1 MPQYSRAKLQQIIN
15 NGAVRVDG
23 RVWHHPGR
31 RLRGGEW
38 LSAHL
43 PPPLAPLAAQPMP
56 LRWYYEDEQLAVL
69 EKPAGLVV
77 QPGAGQREGTLVNAL
92 LAHWPELREV
102 ADDPAR
108 AHDPQDRLSRPQE
121 ARDGTSRPQ
130 EARDGT
136 SRPQETRAGI
146 VHRLDKETSGLLVV
160 AREPAV
166 QTALQAQFAAR
177 TVEKRYIALVEKDA
191 SRSQR
196 RHRYAALP
204 RPASTPSLPRVANR
218 QARD

>member
-1 MPQYSRAKLQQIIN
+1 MAAHMSQQANQPTTTDAATNPRWRNERATRLDRALQAQLPQYSRAKLQQIIN

-56 LRWYYEDEQLAVL
+56 LRWYYEDAQLAVL

-108 AHDPQDRLSRPQE
+108 AHESAGSPFAA
-121 ARDGTSRPQ
+121 ARD
-130 EARDGT
+130 A
-136 SRPQETRAGI
+136 
-146 VHRLDKETSGLLVV
+146 
-160 AREPAV
+160 
-166 QTALQAQFAAR
+166 
-177 TVEKRYIALVEKDA
+177 
-191 SRSQR
+191 
-196 RHRYAALP
+196 
-204 RPASTPSLPRVANR
+204 
-218 QARD
+218 